1 MLYSKC
7 IIGKIEGKG
16 ISTSQCPTCNQPG
29 WKRDLKPVHVLANIA
44 QPISHLLDAGGLRV
58 PIPQSQH
65 GFQTCMLQGCF
76 GAKDWPSSCLS
87 LMP

>member
-1 MLYSKC
+1 MTSQSLCSQC

-44 QPISHLLDAGGLRV
+44 QPISHLLDAGEL
-58 PIPQSQH
+58 S
-65 GFQTCMLQGCF
+65 F
-76 GAKDWPSSCLS
+76 PSSTLAN
-87 LMP
+87 LDPALLLKD